1 MANKTVPRQTSWK
14 AEHFIH
20 FKKGTGWYTV
30 FTIVMVLIMVGALYF
45 RQWLLAGVIAAGM
58 FAIYS
63 FSKQK
68 PPDRQYRI
76 DSSGIQI
83 GRKKLDYQEI
93 KSFWLVATPETN
105 LLYLQLA
112 KRFLPPEM
120 INLGQNDP
128 LRVRKILSQHLPEER
143 KSETLIDTFNRW
155 IRF

>member
-14 AEHFIH
+14 AKYFVHFT
-20 FKKGTGWYTV
+20 KGVGWYTI
-30 FTIVMVLIMVGALYF
+30 FTIAMVLIMLGALYY

-68 PPDRQYRI
+68 PPERQYRI
-76 DSSGIQI
+76 DNSGIQI
-83 GRKKLDYQEI
+83 GRKKFDYQEI
-93 KSFWLVATPETN
+93 KSFWLVATPEAN
-105 LLYLQLA
+105 LLYLQLT

-128 LRVRKILSQHLPEER
+128 VKVRKILSQHLPEEM
-143 KSETLIDTFNRW
+143 KSETLIDRFNRW